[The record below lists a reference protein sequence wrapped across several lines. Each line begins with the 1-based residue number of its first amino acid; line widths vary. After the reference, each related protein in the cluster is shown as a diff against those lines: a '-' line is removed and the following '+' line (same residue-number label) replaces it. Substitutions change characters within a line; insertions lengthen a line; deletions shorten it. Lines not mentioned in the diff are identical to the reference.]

1 MQILKII
8 FIVLEVLVLFNLLIL
23 VHELGHFLAARWRGL
38 KVERFGIWF
47 GKPLW
52 QKEIN
57 GVVYC
62 LGSIPAGGYV
72 ALPQMA
78 PMEAIEGKSETGDEG
93 PPLPPI
99 SPLDK
104 IIVAFAG
111 PLFSF
116 GLAFVFALMVW
127 GIGRPV
133 SEREITTVV
142 GYVPTNAPAYQA
154 GLRPGDRILRVDG
167 HEVSRFAGIGDSIMW
182 RIWSSEG
189 DTIAIDVERDG
200 AVLQLESGFIR
211 SETGRMQRRS
221 LRQIGVAPQVTALV
235 ARVESDSPA
244 ARAGLQRNDVV
255 LEVDGEK
262 LWSPQGLRDHVAAK
276 APGAEVNLTLL
287 RDDQRRQVTVRPEM
301 PIYDDTVPLDE
312 RQPLIGLAWDLSGR
326 WTVDRPGPVRQI
338 QMSVGAMVSTFRALF
353 SSKSDI
359 GAQHLSGPV
368 GIMRIYY
375 VLFESEQGW
384 RQAIWFSVILNVN
397 LALLNL
403 LPIPVLDGGHILLA
417 LLEWI
422 RRRPVGLRPLL
433 IIQNACALLI
443 IGYMLYVTF
452 FDVQDLPWKR
462 SKPPEIRFAPRDP
475 PPDEPSKTGAGLI
488 LREHGLTAS
497 GARPAPFPL
506 AWAGGFDE
514 TPVRP
519 LPRSR

>member
-8 FIVLEVLVLFNLLIL
+8 FIILEVLVLFNLLIL

-52 QKEIN
+52 QREIN

-78 PMEAIEGKSETGDEG
+78 PMEAIEGKGQGSEDG

-116 GLAFVFALMVW
+116 GLAFLFALIVW

-133 SEREITTVV
+133 SERETTTIV
-142 GYVPTNAPAYQA
+142 GYVPTNAPAWQA
-154 GLRPGDRILRVDG
+154 GLQPGDRIVRVDG
-167 HEVSRFAGIGDSIMW
+167 HSVSRFAGIGDSIMW

-189 DTIAIDVERDG
+189 ETIALDVERNG
-200 AVLQLESGFIR
+200 QMVSLETAFVR
-211 SETGRMQRRS
+211 SEVGRTQRRS
-221 LRQIGVAPQVTALV
+221 LRQIGVAPSRSALV
-235 ARVESDSPA
+235 ARVEPDSPA
-244 ARAGLQRNDVV
+244 ARAGIQRNDIVT
-255 LEVDGEK
+255 EIDGERV
-262 LWSPQGLRDHVAAK
+262 WAPEVLRDRVAAK
-276 APGAEVNLTLL
+276 GAGAELRLSLL
-287 RDDQRRQVTVRPEM
+287 RDGQRLEVTVQPEM
-301 PIYDDTVPLDE
+301 PIYDDTVPVEE
-312 RQPLIGLAWDLSGR
+312 RQPLIGVVWDLSGR
-326 WTVDRPGPVRQI
+326 WTVDRPGPFRQI
-338 QMSVGAMVSTFRALF
+338 QMSVGAMVSTFGALF
-353 SSKSDI
+353 SPKSDI

-384 RQAIWFSVILNVN
+384 RHAIWFSVILNVN

-417 LLEWI
+417 LIEWI
-422 RRRPVGLRPLL
+422 RRRPVGLRTLV
-433 IIQNACALLI
+433 IVQNACALLI

-452 FDVQDLPWKR
+452 FDVQDLPWR
-462 SKPPEIRFAPRDP
+462 RTTPPEIRFEPREP
-475 PPDEPSKTGAGLI
+475 PPDSLPETGFFVPQALDGLVGNTGPMWDQPSPKLS
-488 LREHGLTAS
+488 LLS
-497 GARPAPFPL
+497 
-506 AWAGGFDE
+506 
-514 TPVRP
+514 
-519 LPRSR
+519 

>member
-1 MQILKII
+1 MQILKIV
-8 FIVLEVLVLFNLLIL
+8 FIILEVLVLFNLLIL

-47 GKPLW
+47 GKSLW
-52 QKEIN
+52 EKEIN

-78 PMEAIEGKSETGDEG
+78 PMEAIEGKSQTATDS

-133 SEREITTVV
+133 SQADTTTVI
-142 GYVPTNAPAYQA
+142 GHVPTNAPAAKA
-154 GLRPGDRILRVDG
+154 GLRPGDRILSVDG
-167 HEVSRFAGIGDSIMW
+167 HPVTRFAGIGDSLMW
-182 RIWSSEG
+182 RVVSSEG
-189 DTIAIDVERDG
+189 ETLTLEVERDDK
-200 AVLQLESGFIR
+200 VFTVESGYVR
-211 SETGRMQRRS
+211 RETSPMQRRS
-221 LRQIGVAPQVTALV
+221 LRQIGVVPHRAALV
-235 ARVESDSPA
+235 ARVEPDSPA
-244 ARAGLQRNDVV
+244 ARAGIQRNDIVA
-255 LEVDGEK
+255 EVDGEK
-262 LWSPQGLRDHVAAK
+262 LWAPEALGERVAAK
-276 APGAEVNLTLL
+276 GPGAELRLTLL
-287 RDDQRRQVTVRPEM
+287 RDGNRHEVTVRPEV
-301 PIYDDTVPLDE
+301 PIYDDTVPVED
-312 RQPLIGLAWDLSGR
+312 RRPLIGVTWDLTGL
-326 WTVDRPGPVRQI
+326 WTVDRPGPWRQI

-353 SSKSDI
+353 SSKSEI

-417 LLEWI
+417 LIEWV
-422 RRRPVGLRPLL
+422 RRRPVGLRTLV
-433 IIQNACALLI
+433 IVQNACALLI

-462 SKPPEIRFAPRDP
+462 VAPPDIRFAPSEPTNALPESGGVRGAL
-475 PPDEPSKTGAGLI
+475 DELVGSAQ
-488 LREHGLTAS
+488 LRVPLSDWTVGFGTTP
-497 GARPAPFPL
+497 ARL
-506 AWAGGFDE
+506 KG
-514 TPVRP
+514 
-519 LPRSR
+519 